1 MRKPAAEP
9 VPDEKP
15 SPNSSSQEENKG
27 EEEDKGEHTQDQDKI
42 DDTKAVSLETYV
54 DKVLVPKYGKC
65 TAGTYESKYVKKD
78 GEKKIVQPERLEK
91 QKGVLASKL
100 QDFDGDGEKELLDS
114 DAEDR

>member
-1 MRKPAAEP
+1 M
-9 VPDEKP
+9 
-15 SPNSSSQEENKG
+15 
-27 EEEDKGEHTQDQDKI
+27 
-42 DDTKAVSLETYV
+42 

-100 QDFDGDGEKELLDS
+100 KDFDGDGEKELLVLMLKTGE
-114 DAEDR
+114 EDKEKNMSRGILRRMKKLTDI

>member
-1 MRKPAAEP
+1 MRNRQQNRYQMRNLP
-9 VPDEKP
+9 
-15 SPNSSSQEENKG
+15 PNSSSQEENK
-27 EEEDKGEHTQDQDKI
+27 EEEENKGEHTQDQDKI

-91 QKGVLASKL
+91 QKGGYSHPN
-100 QDFDGDGEKELLDS
+100 
-114 DAEDR
+114 